1 MKKRTKEK
9 AIEESPVAYPD
20 VWLLLTFAGW
30 LGTASV
36 KSYPIKPFK
45 DFKFLKWPN
54 ARSSGI
60 EGVPWPTP
68 GSFTEGYRPLGITFN
83 HWQPT
88 AIAEKEPLPSKITT
102 AKESEI

>member
-1 MKKRTKEK
+1 MRGR
-9 AIEESPVAYPD
+9 P
-20 VWLLLTFAGW
+20 
-30 LGTASV
+30 
-36 KSYPIKPFK
+36 
-45 DFKFLKWPN
+45 
-54 ARSSGI
+54 

-68 GSFTEGYRPLGITFN
+68 GSFTEGYRPLGITIN